1 MMKYPQMRKGDDD
14 MEQMTPKQQKFI
26 DYYIQTGNATEA
38 AKLAGY
44 SKRTAYSIGNENLNK
59 PEIKQAI
66 DERLKQLE
74 SERIAEST
82 EIMESLTAVIRGQA
96 VEEVILQVKG
106 KVQRLTRQTSTRDKL
121 RAIELL
127 AKMKGWFID
136 KKELKFKGKPPV
148 VIIDDIRPDNDEEYG
163 TVIHHGKT

>member
-1 MMKYPQMRKGDDD
+1 
-14 MEQMTPKQQKFI
+14 MEKLTPKQQKFI

-44 SKRTAYSIGNENLNK
+44 SSKTAYSIGNENLNK

-74 SERIAEST
+74 NERIAEAK
-82 EIMESLTAVIRGQA
+82 EIMEVLTTIIRGNA
-96 VEEVILQVKG
+96 DEEILMQVKG
-106 KVQRLTRQTSTRDKL
+106 EVQRFTRQTSIRDRL

-127 AKMKGWFID
+127 AKMKGWFVD
-136 KKELKFKGKPPV
+136 KKELEFKGMKP
-148 VIIDDIRPDNDEEYG
+148 VIIVDDISSLPDDEECG
-163 TVIHHGKT
+163 TVIHHGKA

>member
-1 MMKYPQMRKGDDD
+1 
-14 MEQMTPKQQKFI
+14 MEKLTPKQEKFI

-44 SKRTAYSIGNENLNK
+44 SAKTAYSIGNENLNK

-66 DERLKQLE
+66 EEKLKQLE
-74 SERIAEST
+74 SERIAEAT
-82 EIMESLTAVIRGQA
+82 EIMESLTAVIRGKT
-96 VEEVILQVKG
+96 EEEILMQVKG
-106 KVQRLTRQTSTRDKL
+106 NVQRFMKRTSVRDRL

-136 KKELKFKGKPPV
+136 KKEINFQDMPV
-148 VIIDDIRPDNDEEYG
+148 VIFHDDVKD
-163 TVIHHGKT
+163 